1 MKFRIQLLF
10 ISLLLGSQAQAQQ
23 TIEAG
28 LGPLFNYHF
37 IRSDRFEDADSLK
50 SMAAFRATFQG
61 GVRVNLKAGRNWKFQ
76 TGIGYARNSSRFER
90 SGLKFH
96 DTIHSEIGRIED
108 LSQAATKTVIYKYN
122 FDYIEIPLN
131 FMYQIHIQ
139 KGSSFY
145 TPFVLVGVQNQ
156 LLMKHMLH
164 VDLKGF
170 SAKGEQ
176 SFDIEKTGWNSA
188 EYKMQLNL
196 GARFE
201 FKMDKSYS
209 LSVQPEIKIPLMASA
224 EGNPNVHHGAMGIW
238 LGLNRK
244 F

>member
-1 MKFRIQLLF
+1 MLMVVATF
-10 ISLLLGSQAQAQQ
+10 SHAQQ

-28 LGPLFNYHF
+28 IGPLFNFHF
-37 IRSDRFEDADSLK
+37 IRTTPHEIADSMK
-50 SMAAFRATFQG
+50 SISQFRATFQG

-90 SGLKFH
+90 TGLQFH
-96 DTIHSEIGRIED
+96 DTIHAEIGRIED

-122 FDYIEIPLN
+122 FDYVEIPLN
-131 FMYQIHIQ
+131 FMYQLHVQ

-145 TPFVLVGVQNQ
+145 TPYILLGVQNQ
-156 LLMKHMLH
+156 LLMKHFMH

-170 SAKGEQ
+170 SAQGKQ
-176 SFDIEKTGWNSA
+176 AFDIEKTGWNGA

-201 FKMDKSYS
+201 IKMDKSMS
-209 LSVQPEIKIPLMASA
+209 ISIQPELKIPVMASA
-224 EGNPNVHHGAMGIW
+224 ESNPSVSHGAFGLW

>member
-1 MKFRIQLLF
+1 MKYTC
-10 ISLLLGSQAQAQQ
+10 LLLITLGTFVCSAQQ

-37 IRSDRFEDADSLK
+37 IRTDPHQLGDSMK
-50 SMAAFRATFQG
+50 NIAALRTTFQG
-61 GVRVNLKAGRNWKFQ
+61 GIRVNLKAGRNWKFQ

-90 SGLKFH
+90 TGLEFH
-96 DTIHSEIGRIED
+96 DTIHTEIGRIED

-131 FMYQIHIQ
+131 FMYQIHVQ
-139 KGSSFY
+139 KGTSFY
-145 TPFVLVGVQNQ
+145 TPYVLIGVQNQ
-156 LLMKHMLH
+156 LLMKHFMH

-170 SAKGEQ
+170 SAYGEQ
-176 SFDIEKTGWNSA
+176 SFDIDKTGWDGA

-201 FKMDKSYS
+201 FKMEKSMAV
-209 LSVQPEIKIPLMASA
+209 SVQPEIKIPLMATA
-224 EGNPNVHHGAMGIW
+224 GDNPSVNHGALGLW
-238 LGLNRK
+238 LGINRK

>member
-1 MKFRIQLLF
+1 MKRLTLF
-10 ISLLLGSQAQAQQ
+10 LIFIFPAIWSSAQQ

-28 LGPLFNYHF
+28 VGPLFNYHF
-37 IRSDRFEDADSLK
+37 IRTDDHTIADSMK
-50 SMAAFRATFQG
+50 DIAAFRATFQG
-61 GVRVNLKAGRNWKFQ
+61 GVRVNLKAGRNWRFQ

-90 SGLKFH
+90 TGLEFH
-96 DTIHSEIGRIED
+96 DTIHAEIGRIED

-131 FMYQIHIQ
+131 FMYQIHVQ

-145 TPFVLVGVQNQ
+145 TPYVLIGVQNQ
-156 LLMKHMLH
+156 LLMKHFMH
-164 VDLKGF
+164 VDLEGF

-176 SFDIEKTGWNSA
+176 SFDIEKTGWNGA
-188 EYKMQLNL
+188 DYKMQLNL

-201 FKMDKSYS
+201 FKVDKSYS
-209 LSVQPEIKIPLMASA
+209 VSVQPEIKIPVMATA
-224 EGNPNVHHGAMGIW
+224 ENNPTVSHGALGLW
-238 LGLNRK
+238 LGFNRK